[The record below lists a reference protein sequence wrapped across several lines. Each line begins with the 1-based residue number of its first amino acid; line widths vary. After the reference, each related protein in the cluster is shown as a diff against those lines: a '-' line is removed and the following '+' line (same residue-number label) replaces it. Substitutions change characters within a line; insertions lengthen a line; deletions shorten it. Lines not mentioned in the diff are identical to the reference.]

1 MPVFDFVTDLTVII
15 LLAVMLGALGVFA
28 WRERLQRQKVARENQ
43 IIHRNL
49 NASFTLGGYLLEA
62 HDEESAIL
70 AAMRAGTDLLGA
82 QGCVFVPFNEWEQSL
97 PALKYGDL
105 PLLQEPGWQARLLH
119 PATRHACRS
128 CENRQAGSECVLLE
142 KSADA
147 ENIYCVPLR
156 CGGREIGVISYLFPS
171 PVQVTEEQYFFLN
184 ELVRLTDLALDSLR
198 VHDQEISAL
207 RHIQNPDVQ
216 KEEISALLGRLLED
230 IRQAMDINLALIW
243 VPAEEGLRKPLLLQS
258 VCPEKVDEPL
268 WLEDPS
274 MLEGIW
280 QTVSKSN
287 KTLSLES
294 VTLPRELAS
303 KSDLKLLALPVAW
316 RESEPLGMLLLGSQP
331 LHKFTRRQLLLLRT
345 VSGQVA
351 LLIQNDLLMTQLE
364 YQAVLDERTR
374 LAREIHDG
382 LAQTLAF
389 LKMEAARMQSYIAK
403 GDFPSVEHTLQA
415 CYRTLSDAYLDARQ
429 AIDNLRRVPEE
440 SLSDW
445 LAMTAADFKTLTGIQ
460 VDVSADDF
468 EHAFSPAVRAQLTR
482 IVQEALTNIR
492 KHAQSCTVSISA
504 FEYNGGIVVEVKDN
518 GRGFSPI
525 EKQSI
530 SQHGLRSM
538 RERAESIGADFQII
552 SAPDMGTTVRLQI
565 PIQEQVKL

>member
-1 MPVFDFVTDLTVII
+1 M
-15 LLAVMLGALGVFA
+15 
-28 WRERLQRQKVARENQ
+28 RQ
-43 IIHRNL
+43 
-49 NASFTLGGYLLEA
+49 
-62 HDEESAIL
+62 
-70 AAMRAGTDLLGA
+70 
-82 QGCVFVPFNEWEQSL
+82 
-97 PALKYGDL
+97 
-105 PLLQEPGWQARLLH
+105 
-119 PATRHACRS
+119 
-128 CENRQAGSECVLLE
+128 
-142 KSADA
+142 
-147 ENIYCVPLR
+147 
-156 CGGREIGVISYLFPS
+156 
-171 PVQVTEEQYFFLN
+171 
-184 ELVRLTDLALDSLR
+184 
-198 VHDQEISAL
+198 
-207 RHIQNPDVQ
+207 
-216 KEEISALLGRLLED
+216 
-230 IRQAMDINLALIW
+230 
-243 VPAEEGLRKPLLLQS
+243 PLLLQS
-258 VCPEKVDEPL
+258 ICPESADEPF
-268 WLEDPS
+268 WVENRS

-303 KSDLKLLALPVAW
+303 KRGLKLLAIPVAW
-316 RESEPLGMLLLGSQP
+316 RENEPLGMLLLGSQP

-345 VSGQVA
+345 VSGQAA

-389 LKMEAARMQSYIAK
+389 LKMEAARMQSYITK
-403 GDFPSVEHTLQA
+403 GDFPSVGHTLQT
-415 CYRTLSDAYLDARQ
+415 CYQTLSDAYLDARQ

-440 SLSDW
+440 DLSDW
-445 LAMTAADFKTLTGIQ
+445 LAMTAADFNTLTGIQ
-460 VDVSADDF
+460 VDVSAGDF
-468 EHAFSPAVRAQLTR
+468 EHAFSPAVKAQLTR

-492 KHAQSCTVSISA
+492 KHAQSRIVVISA

-565 PIQEQVKL
+565 PIWEQIKL